1 MTNNQPISAMS
12 GRHSYRRDRYGC
24 NDVLL
29 IEDTDGQCIMQL
41 RFGDMPDTIDVAMA
55 EAKAQMIVAA
65 LNLVGGEALPPY
77 SDWTLHHN
85 KQIAAIWSIEDVHA
99 VRDDLTDDQA
109 WKVLQRVDD
118 CHDCEFGITWDTLR
132 IVANQMFPKQSSR
145 DPST

>member
-29 IEDTDGQCIMQL
+29 IENTDGQCIMQL
-41 RFGDMPDTIDVAMA
+41 RVGDEPDTIDVAMA
-55 EAKAQMIVAA
+55 EAKAQMLVAA

-77 SDWTLHHN
+77 PDWTLHHN

-109 WKVLQRVDD
+109 WKVLKRVDD
-118 CHDCEFGITWDTLR
+118 CHDCEFGITWDTLYQMTN
-132 IVANQMFPKQSSR
+132 AMFPKQSSR